1 MEALRKFELAPEWVS
16 VVYTEKTGPQQEV
29 YGYSVANQVGVEGV
43 RFVPKGRPS
52 KTLVIFMHPAAT
64 FTRLPVP
71 RALAQG
77 GLHVLC
83 AESRYTRNDTPLVM
97 EKVLSDYGAFVRHA
111 HEVWGYEKLVL
122 SGWSG
127 GGSLTAFY
135 QSQAEKQ
142 TIVDTPAGD
151 PIHLGDLI
159 PGDAFVFHAAH
170 LSRAQILSE
179 FIDPSVI
186 DESNPDVRRV
196 ELDLYDPRN
205 PNRPPYST
213 DYVAFFRAEQL
224 ARVRRRTAYAKEMLE
239 QLRKKGGV
247 ETERAM
253 ITHRTLADPRFLD
266 GTLDSNDRKIGTSF
280 MGNPEAANANP
291 AGIARFATL
300 RGWLSQ
306 WSVDDSRAQAA
317 ACARSITVPVLAIEN
332 TADDAV
338 PQPHVGTF
346 LDACASR
353 DKTKKVMKGANH
365 YYAGQE
371 EMLDE
376 VVQTLT
382 AWLEDRGLL
391 I

>member
-1 MEALRKFELAPEWVS
+1 MQAIRKFELAPEWVS

-29 YGYSVANQVGVEGV
+29 YGYAEANRIGVEGV
-43 RFVPKGRPS
+43 RFLPKGRPS
-52 KTLVIFMHPAAT
+52 KTLVVYMHPAAT

-71 RALAQG
+71 RALAQA

-97 EKVLSDYGAFVRHA
+97 EKVISDYGAFVRHA
-111 HEVWGYEKLVL
+111 REVWGYERIVV

-127 GGSLTAFY
+127 GGSLTALY
-135 QSQAEKQ
+135 QSQAEKP

-151 PIHLGDLI
+151 PIHLGELI
-159 PGDAFVFHAAH
+159 PGDALLFHAAH
-170 LSRAQILSE
+170 LSRAEILSE

-205 PNRPPYST
+205 PNWPPYSK
-213 DYVAFFRAEQL
+213 DYVAHFRAEQL

-239 QLRKKGGV
+239 QLRKRGGA

-266 GTLDSNDRKIGTSF
+266 GTIDPNDRKVGTSF
-280 MGNPEAANANP
+280 MGNPEAANVNP
-291 AGIARFATL
+291 AGIARFSTL
-300 RGWLSQ
+300 RAWLSQ

-317 ACARSITVPVLAIEN
+317 KCAPSITVPVLAIEN

-346 LDACASR
+346 LRACASR
-353 DKTKKVMKGANH
+353 DKTMKVIQGANH
-365 YYAGQE
+365 YYAGQD
-371 EMLDE
+371 EMLAE
-376 VVQTLT
+376 VVTT
-382 AWLEDRGLL
+382 VTDWLEERRLL
-391 I
+391 D